1 VQEFGQAIVNGIGD
15 ASLYVMIG
23 VGLALMF
30 GVLGVVNFAQGDF
43 MTVAAYVGLFV
54 ILHAGFGV
62 TSSLAV
68 MVPTGAAVGAIFF
81 FVVLQPTQRGAPE
94 RRFLA
99 TFGVA
104 QVLQGIVGL
113 IWGVNTL
120 TAPQSGSADHIGGVA
135 VSTDLIRDLIVA
147 VVSVALLGLF
157 LSRTQLGREIRACAE
172 DPVGA
177 EMTGIN
183 IRKARCAAAVIAS
196 ALTGV
201 GGLMLL
207 TTSYIYPQVGYSYIL
222 TGFAVVI
229 LGGLGSVGGV
239 VVASL
244 VIGIVTELVTSYI
257 SASDANLVPFVVI
270 LVVLLLR
277 PSGIFARAAA

>member
-1 VQEFGQAIVNGIGD
+1 
-15 ASLYVMIG
+15 
-23 VGLALMF
+23 
-30 GVLGVVNFAQGDF
+30 
-43 MTVAAYVGLFV
+43 
-54 ILHAGFGV
+54 
-62 TSSLAV
+62 
-68 MVPTGAAVGAIFF
+68 
-81 FVVLQPTQRGAPE
+81 
-94 RRFLA
+94 
-99 TFGVA
+99 
-104 QVLQGIVGL
+104 
-113 IWGVNTL
+113 
-120 TAPQSGSADHIGGVA
+120 
-135 VSTDLIRDLIVA
+135 
-147 VVSVALLGLF
+147 
-157 LSRTQLGREIRACAE
+157 
-172 DPVGA
+172 
-177 EMTGIN
+177 MTGIN